1 MKKRHVMRA
10 LVAAATALALT
21 ACGSTGSSDTSKS
34 TSTASAASTSSGS
47 EAGTENTITI
57 PAGESVSQDS
67 DVTAMVA
74 VDFTTMDPMDTS
86 DTLSGGVQ
94 RMMMDGLFGFD
105 ERTPWNADALIANVN
120 KWADKSLGLKRTTFL
135 CNVLDHAEKID
146 DYTVKIY
153 LSQSFGAFISN
164 LAHPATLIMS
174 PKQIEAGEDA
184 CAQAPVGT
192 GQYKFVEWVAGDHMK
207 VELNKDWWG
216 YDADV
221 CGGTALADA
230 DAGFKSITFKPV
242 AESATR
248 VSAIQAGDAQIM
260 WSVPT
265 ESVDTLKGD
274 SNVFVGMGDSIA
286 VWYFFMNTQK
296 APFNDVKV
304 REAMAYAINK
314 EAYIQVVMNGYGS
327 VGLIFAADLGEEGL
341 GNLCGVRALVDHY
354 EKNLCGM
361 AAFDLYRDK
370 MYPICIGSVRYRIS
384 AKTKGGHSFLNF
396 GRKNAI
402 AELAGLIGE
411 LYRFQTDAASH
422 TTYNVGKIEGGT
434 SVNTIA
440 QDASMLFEF
449 RSEDYRS
456 LEACETYL
464 EQTIAARQSEE
475 VQYSC
480 ELVGK
485 RPCARETD
493 PVQMARM
500 TRCAQKTLKAA
511 DGEEPVCSEAST
523 DCNIPLSRHIP
534 AICVGFCRGGGA
546 HTREEW
552 LDAASVEDG
561 MCAAVALVCRLPWM
575 CCESRVVVRDGI
587 EDRKEKEEIRQL
599 LELCDQDFV
608 PPLSHRNS
616 TSQTNWAETEEKTD
630 GIAEYLENIC
640 SQHVVLWKEEGVVRA
655 FMTWKDH
662 FNCENLEAYPDSCYL
677 TTLCVWPD
685 YRGQGIS
692 EVMYAEAEKDIAAK
706 FPGSRIT
713 LRTWSTNGAQEHILD
728 KLGYSL
734 VRRLKDDRGEGI
746 DTVYFVKKEEND
758 R

>member
-21 ACGSTGSSDTSKS
+21 ACGSAGSSDASKS
-34 TSTASAASTSSGS
+34 TSTAASTTSAASTSSGS
-47 EAGTENTITI
+47 EADTENEITI

-105 ERTPWNADALIANVN
+105 ENMQIIPMLATSYEANDEATEYTIHLREGVSFTDGTPWNADALIANVN

-248 VSAIQAGDAQIM
+248 VSAVQAGDAQIM

-274 SNVFVGMGDSIA
+274 SNVSVGMGDSIT

-327 VGLIFAADLGEEGL
+327 VATSMVGEEVQHYK
-341 GNLCGVRALVDHY
+341 GNDPY
-354 EKNLCGM
+354 SYDPEKAKELLKEAGYPDG
-361 AAFDLYRDK
+361 FDLEITVSSADQPHVDTAQIIQEELKNIGVNVTIKPVEWEVWLEDVYSNKNYQSTVVGVDASALTARAMLERFTTDGHGNFINFSDK
-370 MYPICIGSVRYRIS
+370 EYDEVF
-384 AKTKGGHSFLNF
+384 KK
-396 GRKNAI
+396 AI
-402 AELAGLIGE
+402 AETDDTKQTE
-411 LYRFQTDAASH
+411 LYKELEGILAEHAA
-422 TTYNVGKIEGGT
+422 NVYIQDL
-434 SVNTIA
+434 VNLVAISDKFDGYKFYPLYV
-440 QDASMLFEF
+440 QDM
-449 RSEDYRS
+449 
-456 LEACETYL
+456 
-464 EQTIAARQSEE
+464 
-475 VQYSC
+475 
-480 ELVGK
+480 
-485 RPCARETD
+485 
-493 PVQMARM
+493 
-500 TRCAQKTLKAA
+500 
-511 DGEEPVCSEAST
+511 ST
-523 DCNIPLSRHIP
+523 
-534 AICVGFCRGGGA
+534 
-546 HTREEW
+546 
-552 LDAASVEDG
+552 
-561 MCAAVALVCRLPWM
+561 
-575 CCESRVVVRDGI
+575 
-587 EDRKEKEEIRQL
+587 
-599 LELCDQDFV
+599 
-608 PPLSHRNS
+608 
-616 TSQTNWAETEEKTD
+616 
-630 GIAEYLENIC
+630 
-640 SQHVVLWKEEGVVRA
+640 
-655 FMTWKDH
+655 
-662 FNCENLEAYPDSCYL
+662 
-677 TTLCVWPD
+677 
-685 YRGQGIS
+685 
-692 EVMYAEAEKDIAAK
+692 MYAVE
-706 FPGSRIT
+706 
-713 LRTWSTNGAQEHILD
+713 
-728 KLGYSL
+728 
-734 VRRLKDDRGEGI
+734 
-746 DTVYFVKKEEND
+746 
-758 R
+758 

>member
-105 ERTPWNADALIANVN
+105 ENMQIIPMLATSYEANDEATEYTIHLREGVSFTDGTPWNADALIANVN

-135 CNVLDHAEKID
+135 CNVLDHAEKVD

-274 SNVFVGMGDSIA
+274 SNVSVGMGDSIA

-327 VGLIFAADLGEEGL
+327 VATS
-341 GNLCGVRALVDHY
+341 
-354 EKNLCGM
+354 M
-361 AAFDLYRDK
+361 
-370 MYPICIGSVRYRIS
+370 
-384 AKTKGGHSFLNF
+384 
-396 GRKNAI
+396 
-402 AELAGLIGE
+402 
-411 LYRFQTDAASH
+411 
-422 TTYNVGKIEGGT
+422 VG
-434 SVNTIA
+434 
-440 QDASMLFEF
+440 
-449 RSEDYRS
+449 
-456 LEACETYL
+456 
-464 EQTIAARQSEE
+464 EE
-475 VQYSC
+475 VQHYKGNDPYSYDPEKAK
-480 ELVGK
+480 ELLKEAGADDDRVLAGTLHRMQRDSGK
-485 RPCARETD
+485 VERLQNVCITHLILQGDEQEILVFHRLLGFQAEQRNVLFTHHAVQIRPWGINSLAPHVLAFVEHI
-493 PVQMARM
+493 VQ
-500 TRCAQKTLKAA
+500 
-511 DGEEPVCSEAST
+511 D
-523 DCNIPLSRHIP
+523 
-534 AICVGFCRGGGA
+534 
-546 HTREEW
+546 
-552 LDAASVEDG
+552 LDAKVGHTDLIHIREQE
-561 MCAAVALVCRLPWM
+561 CAAQGYFLFVFYDTVEFISNVSRRL
-575 CCESRVVVRDGI
+575 
-587 EDRKEKEEIRQL
+587 L
-599 LELCDQDFV
+599 
-608 PPLSHRNS
+608 
-616 TSQTNWAETEEKTD
+616 
-630 GIAEYLENIC
+630 
-640 SQHVVLWKEEGVVRA
+640 
-655 FMTWKDH
+655 
-662 FNCENLEAYPDSCYL
+662 NLEQHFFWQC
-677 TTLCVWPD
+677 
-685 YRGQGIS
+685 
-692 EVMYAEAEKDIAAK
+692 
-706 FPGSRIT
+706 
-713 LRTWSTNGAQEHILD
+713 
-728 KLGYSL
+728 
-734 VRRLKDDRGEGI
+734 
-746 DTVYFVKKEEND
+746 
-758 R
+758 

>member
-47 EAGTENTITI
+47 EADTENTITI

-67 DVTAMVA
+67 DVTAMVG

-105 ERTPWNADALIANVN
+105 ENMQIIPMLATSYEANDEATEYTIHLREGVSFTDGTPWNADALIANVN

-327 VGLIFAADLGEEGL
+327 VATS
-341 GNLCGVRALVDHY
+341 
-354 EKNLCGM
+354 M
-361 AAFDLYRDK
+361 
-370 MYPICIGSVRYRIS
+370 
-384 AKTKGGHSFLNF
+384 
-396 GRKNAI
+396 
-402 AELAGLIGE
+402 
-411 LYRFQTDAASH
+411 
-422 TTYNVGKIEGGT
+422 VG
-434 SVNTIA
+434 
-440 QDASMLFEF
+440 
-449 RSEDYRS
+449 
-456 LEACETYL
+456 
-464 EQTIAARQSEE
+464 EE
-475 VQYSC
+475 VQHYKGNDPYSYDPEKAK
-480 ELVGK
+480 ELLKEAGYPDGFTTTLMYSNTTANQKKAEFYKQQLSEVGIDLELNGMENAVLNEKVQGADCAGADAEVDCYLSGWSTSTGDADWGLRPLLATESEPPMSFNISYYELLKDGLATADEDK
-485 RPCARETD
+485 RGEIYGE
-493 PVQMARM
+493 VQDIVWKDLPLLCIASDKNIWATSNNITGVYLLGDGSIGMRNARM
-500 TRCAQKTLKAA
+500 AA
-511 DGEEPVCSEAST
+511 E
-523 DCNIPLSRHIP
+523 
-534 AICVGFCRGGGA
+534 
-546 HTREEW
+546 
-552 LDAASVEDG
+552 
-561 MCAAVALVCRLPWM
+561 
-575 CCESRVVVRDGI
+575 
-587 EDRKEKEEIRQL
+587 
-599 LELCDQDFV
+599 
-608 PPLSHRNS
+608 
-616 TSQTNWAETEEKTD
+616 
-630 GIAEYLENIC
+630 
-640 SQHVVLWKEEGVVRA
+640 
-655 FMTWKDH
+655 
-662 FNCENLEAYPDSCYL
+662 
-677 TTLCVWPD
+677 
-685 YRGQGIS
+685 
-692 EVMYAEAEKDIAAK
+692 
-706 FPGSRIT
+706 
-713 LRTWSTNGAQEHILD
+713 
-728 KLGYSL
+728 
-734 VRRLKDDRGEGI
+734 
-746 DTVYFVKKEEND
+746 
-758 R
+758 

>member
-47 EAGTENTITI
+47 EADTENTITI

-67 DVTAMVA
+67 DVTAMIG

-105 ERTPWNADALIANVN
+105 ENMQIIPMLATSYEANDEATEYTIHLREGVSFTDGTPWNADALIANVN

-153 LSQSFGAFISN
+153 LAQSFGAFISN

-274 SNVFVGMGDSIA
+274 SNVSVGMGDSIA

-327 VGLIFAADLGEEGL
+327 VATSMVGEEVQHYKGNDPYSYDPEKAKELLKEAGYEDTDGDGIVEKDGEPLSLRLVFQTEEYASWKSLCEFLKSEYEKVGVGIELVEKESAAYYDEIWNTRDYDLCIYRSYEDSWMPHGFLKSMFYAEDGAKAVNWYDEELNKDLGEVLKTQDE
-341 GNLCGVRALVDHY
+341 
-354 EKNLCGM
+354 EKRTE
-361 AAFDLYRDK
+361 LYDKILTRINDQAVTVPLYYPNRD
-370 MYPICIGSVRYRIS
+370 YIYNNTRLTNV
-384 AKTKGGHSFLNF
+384 
-396 GRKNAI
+396 
-402 AELAGLIGE
+402 ELAPTA
-411 LYRFQTDAASH
+411 Y
-422 TTYNVGKIEGGT
+422 EG
-434 SVNTIA
+434 I
-440 QDASMLFEF
+440 
-449 RSEDYRS
+449 
-456 LEACETYL
+456 
-464 EQTIAARQSEE
+464 
-475 VQYSC
+475 
-480 ELVGK
+480 
-485 RPCARETD
+485 
-493 PVQMARM
+493 
-500 TRCAQKTLKAA
+500 
-511 DGEEPVCSEAST
+511 
-523 DCNIPLSRHIP
+523 
-534 AICVGFCRGGGA
+534 
-546 HTREEW
+546 
-552 LDAASVEDG
+552 
-561 MCAAVALVCRLPWM
+561 
-575 CCESRVVVRDGI
+575 
-587 EDRKEKEEIRQL
+587 
-599 LELCDQDFV
+599 
-608 PPLSHRNS
+608 
-616 TSQTNWAETEEKTD
+616 NWATLD
-630 GIAEYLENIC
+630 
-640 SQHVVLWKEEGVVRA
+640 VVE
-655 FMTWKDH
+655 
-662 FNCENLEAYPDSCYL
+662 
-677 TTLCVWPD
+677 
-685 YRGQGIS
+685 
-692 EVMYAEAEKDIAAK
+692 
-706 FPGSRIT
+706 
-713 LRTWSTNGAQEHILD
+713 
-728 KLGYSL
+728 
-734 VRRLKDDRGEGI
+734 
-746 DTVYFVKKEEND
+746 
-758 R
+758 

>member
-1 MKKRHVMRA
+1 MRA

-105 ERTPWNADALIANVN
+105 ENMQIIPMLATSYEANDEATEYTIHLREGVSFTDGTPWNADALIANVN

-135 CNVLDHAEKID
+135 CNVLDHAEKVD

-274 SNVFVGMGDSIA
+274 SNVSVGMGDSIA

-327 VGLIFAADLGEEGL
+327 VATS
-341 GNLCGVRALVDHY
+341 
-354 EKNLCGM
+354 M
-361 AAFDLYRDK
+361 
-370 MYPICIGSVRYRIS
+370 
-384 AKTKGGHSFLNF
+384 
-396 GRKNAI
+396 
-402 AELAGLIGE
+402 
-411 LYRFQTDAASH
+411 
-422 TTYNVGKIEGGT
+422 VG
-434 SVNTIA
+434 
-440 QDASMLFEF
+440 
-449 RSEDYRS
+449 
-456 LEACETYL
+456 
-464 EQTIAARQSEE
+464 EE
-475 VQYSC
+475 VQHYKGNDPYSYDPEKAK
-480 ELVGK
+480 ELLKEAGM
-485 RPCARETD
+485 CFFF
-493 PVQMARM
+493 
-500 TRCAQKTLKAA
+500 AQKYHTSMKYVGPIRKELGIRTVFNILGPLTNPGSPKMQLLGVYDEYLVQPLAQVLMNLGVKRGMVVYGQDRLDEISLSAPTTVCEFKDGWMKNYVIKPEDFGMERCTKADLAGGLPEENAQITRDILAGAQGPKRNAVLLNAGASLYIGGKAA
-511 DGEEPVCSEAST
+511 SFADGVKLAAELIDSGKALQTLEKLIE
-523 DCNIPLSRHIP
+523 LSN
-534 AICVGFCRGGGA
+534 
-546 HTREEW
+546 
-552 LDAASVEDG
+552 
-561 MCAAVALVCRLPWM
+561 
-575 CCESRVVVRDGI
+575 
-587 EDRKEKEEIRQL
+587 K
-599 LELCDQDFV
+599 
-608 PPLSHRNS
+608 
-616 TSQTNWAETEEKTD
+616 
-630 GIAEYLENIC
+630 
-640 SQHVVLWKEEGVVRA
+640 
-655 FMTWKDH
+655 
-662 FNCENLEAYPDSCYL
+662 
-677 TTLCVWPD
+677 
-685 YRGQGIS
+685 
-692 EVMYAEAEKDIAAK
+692 
-706 FPGSRIT
+706 
-713 LRTWSTNGAQEHILD
+713 
-728 KLGYSL
+728 
-734 VRRLKDDRGEGI
+734 
-746 DTVYFVKKEEND
+746 
-758 R
+758 